1 MVFFNEHVTA
11 ATQADDCGKAA
22 VGPSGA
28 PRVERGT
35 NTALGTSKWGVPKI
49 GVSQNGWVYH
59 GHPYWKWIIWGYHHL
74 RKHPNAQTELV
85 GFSSLLCTVNYD
97 SRIFQAHGYDELSH
111 RGLFC
116 SSVGGLSGV
125 RFWWKPFLKVMYIIL
140 YIPCLFLKKFEKKNA
155 TSLDQNGKTPKN
167 PVDNIVQYSIV
178 MC

>member
-35 NTALGTSKWGVPKI
+35 NTARWGWYPFGTSKGGVPKI
-49 GVSQNGWVYH
+49 GVSQNGWFIMEIPMKMDDLGVPPFKETPKCPN
-59 GHPYWKWIIWGYHHL
+59 GIGWFLII
-74 RKHPNAQTELV
+74 
-85 GFSSLLCTVNYD
+85 TVHYD
-97 SRIFQAHGYDELSH
+97 SRIFQAHGYDEQSH

-116 SSVGGLSGV
+116 SSVGGLWGV

-140 YIPCLFLKKFEKKNA
+140 YIPCLFFKDVWKRKRHIPV
-155 TSLDQNGKTPKN
+155 PKWEN
-167 PVDNIVQYSIV
+167 SKESSGQYSTI
-178 MC
+178 